1 MMYIP
6 QLTSTVIQH
15 STPSATLANLSCRF
29 ETGTISPSIIGIIVC
44 RVRESNSN
52 SPRYGIVH
60 VKSVE
65 QFGIRPSALTFEHS
79 NLPVEVQLDILYLG
93 GSKRHLCTD
102 MKSGFA
108 VLCLLGGVATV
119 P

>member
-79 NLPVEVQLDILYLG
+79 NLPVERLEAASLHGYEVRLRSSLFAR
-93 GSKRHLCTD
+93 GSRDRSMT
-102 MKSGFA
+102 G
-108 VLCLLGGVATV
+108 
-119 P
+119 